1 MARSGDRRRSRLLT
15 IVALL
20 AAAPSLCCCRGGCC
34 RRQPNCTAH
43 LLQPSKLPPQH
54 SGSLPQQ
61 PPPAFKPGFLHQ
73 LGEWW
78 GQGFGDFNAKMK
90 NAKDQLDDLKNDQST
105 KDATAA
111 TQDALK
117 NAAQTMVR
125 LPSTRMFELHDKCQP
140 AANGAPDCPTAA
152 NNACRVK
159 GFTGGKPM
167 GISTSQVCSSQ
178 ALLSGGSPG
187 RRLPRRDLHPRH
199 RLPVGRAPA
208 APCFASQMC

>member
-1 MARSGDRRRSRLLT
+1 LT
-15 IVALL
+15 ILALL
-20 AAAPSLCCCRGGCC
+20 AATPSFAAVAVAAPDDN
-34 RRQPNCTAH
+34 QTA
-43 LLQPSKLPPQH
+43 PPPAASQQAPAAA

-78 GQGFGDFNAKMK
+78 DQGFGDFNSKMK
-90 NAKDQLDDLKNDQST
+90 NAKGQLDDLQNNQST

-125 LPSTRMFELHDKCQP
+125 LPSTRMFELHDRCAP

-152 NNACRVK
+152 NAACRVK

-167 GISTSQVCSSQ
+167 GISTAQVCSPQ
-178 ALLSGGSPG
+178 ALMSGGS
-187 RRLPRRDLHPRH
+187 RM
-199 RLPVGRAPA
+199 A
-208 APCFASQMC
+208 ACHDETYILGVVCQ